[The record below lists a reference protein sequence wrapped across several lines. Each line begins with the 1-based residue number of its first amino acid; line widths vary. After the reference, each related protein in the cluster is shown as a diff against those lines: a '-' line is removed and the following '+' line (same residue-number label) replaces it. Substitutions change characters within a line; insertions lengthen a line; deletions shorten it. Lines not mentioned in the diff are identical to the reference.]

1 MLAWPVFAFA
11 AWRPR
16 NPRTEPVRL
25 QRNSRIGSSGR
36 IPDSASSTHNP
47 PLDDELEYVNC
58 NICQREDTEVVV
70 RDSTGLS
77 FVKCRHDGLVYM
89 NPRPRVDSVRRFHR
103 QFVRND
109 NLLLF
114 SDYRR
119 RVLKREAE
127 AVKQFKSHGSL
138 LDVGCATG
146 TFFENF
152 PSADWQ
158 TFGVDTSS
166 LGTDLAKKMQGASVY
181 CGTIREAAY
190 HSCFFDVITMLDTL
204 YYSPDPYSE
213 LLEFRRILKDDGIL
227 AIEIPG
233 YRYSLLRDKG
243 PICWLLDGT
252 WMRGFTKTRH
262 LYYFSPRSL
271 RLLLQHAGFRIV
283 RVIPEQASLSRQ
295 GFAAWLNQAH
305 FSLARLVHGLTGGKL
320 SIAGKEI
327 YFAVKDSAFPSA
339 ASTSRNEPARE
350 STLSR

>member
-1 MLAWPVFAFA
+1 MPPQV
-11 AWRPR
+11 
-16 NPRTEPVRL
+16 
-25 QRNSRIGSSGR
+25 NSRTGSSGR
-36 IPDSASSTHNP
+36 TPDSESSAKNLQP
-47 PLDDELEYVNC
+47 EPLDDELEYVSC

-70 RDSTGLS
+70 RDSSGIS
-77 FVKCRHDGLVYM
+77 FVQCRHDGLVYM
-89 NPRPRVDSVRRFHR
+89 NPRPKVDRVRRFHR

-127 AVKQFKSHGSL
+127 AVKQFKSHGTL

-166 LGTDLAKKMQGASVY
+166 LGTDLAKKVHGASVF
-181 CGTIREAAY
+181 CGTTREAAY
-190 HSCFFDVITMLDTL
+190 RSRFFDVISMLDTL
-204 YYSPDPYSE
+204 YYSPDPYAE
-213 LLEFRRILKDDGIL
+213 LLEFRRILKDDGVL

-243 PICWLLDGT
+243 PICWLLDRT

-271 RLLLQHAGFRIV
+271 RLLLQRAGFRIV

-295 GFAAWLNQAH
+295 GFAGLLNQVH
-305 FSLARLVHGLTGGKL
+305 FALARVAYGLTSGKL

-327 YFAVKDSAFPSA
+327 YFAVKDSAFPTA
-339 ASTSRNEPARE
+339 VSTSSGEPTRE
-350 STLSR
+350 GTPSS